1 MDQMVKGKKMVLIN
15 QQWLV
20 RNVPFF
26 LYLSALAVVYIY
38 NGHHAERMIKDIN
51 RTSKE
56 LKNLQYEYKM
66 VRSEW
71 MQKTKETEVVKSVL
85 PYGIRQVSE
94 PPVILGDSLD
104 NRNKN

>member
-1 MDQMVKGKKMVLIN
+1 MDQTAKEKKWVLIN

-94 PPVILGDSLD
+94 PPVILDDSLD

>member
-1 MDQMVKGKKMVLIN
+1 MDQTVKEKKWVLIN

-71 MQKTKETEVVKSVL
+71 MQKTTETEVVKSVL
-85 PYGIRQVSE
+85 PSGIRQVSE
-94 PPVILGDSLD
+94 PPVILDDSLD